1 MTRLTEEIMKYRMIV
16 FLVLSLSLGA
26 QTTLSTIESPVETDF
41 GTYTPLPVTIGPNAM
56 QVQLKDDLSNVVNLS
71 DFELT
76 EAQLELL
83 RTNHFV
89 VTPALKQDGKTAYNE
104 LFDIYV
110 EARDNHI
117 PQFITTDA
125 MLHSFHLCFDN
136 ILKTCEEDRFFAQ
149 LDELINGLSAK
160 TWDQYGAATDT
171 TVRVALF
178 RNLDFLQVASELLV
192 EKWYIKDPLPGGK
205 YFEEMSLVKD
215 AAGFHSSP
223 IFSQPEF
230 DYQED
235 YSQYKPRG
243 HYTKSDSLKDYF
255 RAMMWLGRM
264 TFGCEDGAS
273 YSQTMTLSAI
283 LMTQAISTLT
293 LSGVPATEIWDDIYQ
308 PTVFFVGKSDDI
320 NFYQYLEIAE
330 AVYGPDFLSIEPDA
344 FADQNKLV
352 QFLTAAADLEGGA
365 INYPGQP
372 SKGFRF
378 MGQRFIPDSWIL
390 DELVALKT
398 SGRFMPTGLDVM
410 TVLGPK
416 TQAETEWAFQYVT
429 EADKLN
435 TDYLTN
441 LNRLKQTFRNYPP
454 ETWAQNAYWNWLY
467 CLMPFLD
474 EFGEGYPYFM
484 QTDAWRDRNLFSA
497 LASWAELRHDT
508 ILYAKQS
515 GTETSMPPGIP
526 LDQGFVEPNPEAF
539 ARLASLADFMIE
551 GLKSR
556 DLLFEHFQAAL
567 ESYFQMALVLK
578 TIAEKELTRTP
589 LTTEEYRTLFDF
601 GKTLFTIVTF
611 DSYGNG
617 PNPWNDE
624 DLDPMPVIA
633 DVHTDANTMTVLEE
647 GVGHP
652 YAIFVICSIEG
663 EVVLTKGG
671 GFSYYEFTR
680 PLSEGRLTDEEWRD
694 MLIQSPPDL
703 PAWSGH
709 FISGIEDASASDFYM
724 WDRNW
729 LELLKVTLDNVV
741 LEPDEQLKIRVDAH
755 TWAGEIPVLLI
766 EKPDGTEQTFN
777 LNKESETVWT
787 CIQDLS
793 GWQEG
798 AYYVQVSLQT
808 SEALSRYRT
817 HFTISSGSSVPRIP
831 RPRQCLLF
839 PPSPNPFNPDT
850 KIRFELPTKSL
861 IQLSIFNTR
870 GQQIRFLLREVKPA
884 GRHQVIWDGSN
895 DRGQPMASGVYLVR
909 LITKDRAFSKK
920 IVLVR

>member
-1 MTRLTEEIMKYRMIV
+1 MIRLTEEVMKYIIV
-16 FLVLSLSLGA
+16 FSVLSLSLGA
-26 QTTLSTIESPVETDF
+26 QTTLSTIEGPVETDF
-41 GTYTPLPVTIGPNAM
+41 GTYTPLHVTIEPNAL

-71 DFELT
+71 DFVLT
-76 EAQLELL
+76 EAQLTSL

-110 EARDNHI
+110 DARDNHI

-160 TWDQYGAATDT
+160 TWDQYRAATDT

-178 RNLDFLQVASELLV
+178 RNLDYLQVASELLV
-192 EKWYIKDPLPGGK
+192 EKWYITDPLPGGK
-205 YFEEMSLVKD
+205 YFEEISLVKD

-255 RAMMWLGRM
+255 RTMMWLGRM

-320 NFYQYLEIAE
+320 NFYQYLEIAD
-330 AVYGPDFLSIEPDA
+330 AIYGADFLTFEPDA

-352 QFLTAAADLEGGA
+352 QFLTAAADLESGA

-410 TVLGPK
+410 TVLGPETK
-416 TQAETEWAFQYVT
+416 AEQEWAFQYVS
-429 EADKLN
+429 EEDKLN
-435 TDYLTN
+435 PDYLKHIN
-441 LNRLKQTFRNYPP
+441 ELKDTFRDYPP

-467 CLMPFLD
+467 CLMPFLH

-497 LASWAELRHDT
+497 LGSWAELRHDT

-515 GTETSMPPGIP
+515 GTETGMPPGTP

-539 ARLASLADFMIE
+539 GRLASLADFMIE

-556 DLLFEHFQAAL
+556 DLLFESFRTAL
-567 ESYFQMALVLK
+567 ERFSELAVGLK
-578 TIAEKELTRTP
+578 IIAEKELTLQS
-589 LTTEEYRTLFDF
+589 LTLEEYQTIFGF
-601 GKTLFTIVTF
+601 GKALFRIVTF
-611 DSYGNG
+611 DAYAEG
-617 PNPWNDE
+617 PNPWNDD

-652 YAIFVICSIEG
+652 YAIYVLCSIEG
-663 EVVLTKGG
+663 EVVLTKGA

-694 MLIQSPPDL
+694 MLIQPTPPSR
-703 PAWSGH
+703 PGWSNS
-709 FISGIEDASASDFYM
+709 FISGPDTATDSDFYM
-724 WDRNW
+724 WRKDW
-729 LELLKVTLDNVV
+729 LNSVGVNLTSDNLDPDDS
-741 LEPDEQLKIRVDAH
+741 LEIHISAFEPGG
-755 TWAGEIPVLLI
+755 TSPVLTA
-766 EKPDGTEQTFN
+766 EGPDGKERILP
-777 LNKESETVWT
+777 LNQLSETTWKGSWS
-787 CIQDLS
+787 LS
-793 GWQEG
+793 GWPPG
-798 AYYVQVSLQT
+798 IYYVQVSLQMGET
-808 SEALSRYRT
+808 LSRYRT
-817 HFTISSGSSVPRIP
+817 HFTLGSGSVVETGLQPDTWR
-831 RPRQCLLF
+831 LL
-839 PPSPNPFNPDT
+839 PPSPNPFNPESR
-850 KIRFELPTKSL
+850 ISFELPEPAL
-861 IQLSIFNTR
+861 VQLAVFNTR
-870 GQQIRFLLREVKPA
+870 GQLIRTLVREVKQK
-884 GRHQVIWDGSN
+884 GCYQVTWDGLD
-895 DRGQPMASGVYLVR
+895 DRKNQMASGVYLVR
-909 LITKDRAFSKK
+909 LITKDRTFSKK
-920 IVLVR
+920 IVMVR

>member
-1 MTRLTEEIMKYRMIV
+1 MIRLTEEVMKYRIIV
-16 FLVLSLSLGA
+16 FSVLSLSLGA

-41 GTYTPLPVTIGPNAM
+41 GTYTPLPVTIEPNAL

-76 EAQLELL
+76 EAQLALL

-89 VTPALKQDGKTAYNE
+89 VTPALKQDVKTGYNE

-160 TWDQYGAATDT
+160 TWDQYRAATDT

-178 RNLDFLQVASELLV
+178 RNLDYLQVASELLV

-205 YFEEMSLVKD
+205 YFEEISLVKD

-264 TFGCEDGAS
+264 TFGCEDGE

-320 NFYQYLEIAE
+320 NFYQYLEIAG
-330 AVYGPDFLSIEPDA
+330 AIYGPDFLSIEPDA

-352 QFLTAAADLEGGA
+352 QFLTAASDLESGA

-416 TQAETEWAFQYVT
+416 TQAEEEWAFQYVP
-429 EADKLN
+429 EADKEN

-441 LNRLKQTFRNYPP
+441 LNGLKQTFRNYPP

-467 CLMPFLD
+467 CLMPFLT

-515 GTETSMPPGIP
+515 GTETGMPPGTP

-539 ARLASLADFMIE
+539 ARLASLANFMIE

-556 DLLFEHFQAAL
+556 DLLFENFRTAL
-567 ESYFQMALVLK
+567 ERFSELAVCLK
-578 TIAEKELTRTP
+578 IIAEKELTRQL
-589 LTTEEYRTLFDF
+589 LTLEEYQTIFGF
-601 GKTLFTIVTF
+601 GKALFRIVTF
-611 DSYGNG
+611 DAYAEG
-617 PNPWNDE
+617 PNPWNDD

-652 YAIFVICSIEG
+652 YAIYVLCSIEG
-663 EVVLTKGG
+663 EVVLTKGA

-680 PLSEGRLTDEEWRD
+680 PLSEGRLTDEEWRE
-694 MLIQSPPDL
+694 MLIQSPP
-703 PAWSGH
+703 PNRPGWTNS
-709 FISGIEDASASDFYM
+709 FISGSDAATDSDFYM
-724 WDRNW
+724 WRKNW
-729 LELLKVTLDNVV
+729 LNSVTVDLASETFDPDDS
-741 LEPDEQLKIRVDAH
+741 LEIRISAFEPGG
-755 TWAGEIPVLLI
+755 TSPVLTA
-766 EKPDGTEQTFN
+766 EGSDGKERILP
-777 LNKESETVWT
+777 LNQLSETTWKGSWS
-787 CIQDLS
+787 LS
-793 GWQEG
+793 GWPPG
-798 AYYVQVSLQT
+798 IYYVQVSLQMG
-808 SEALSRYRT
+808 EALSRYRT

-870 GQQIRFLLREVKPA
+870 GQQIRLLLREVKSA

-895 DRGQPMASGVYLVR
+895 DGGQPMASGVYLVR
-909 LITKDRAFSKK
+909 LITKDHAFSKK

>member
-1 MTRLTEEIMKYRMIV
+1 MLLLIITISLTGQT
-16 FLVLSLSLGA
+16 VL
-26 QTTLSTIESPVETDF
+26 TTINSPVETEF
-41 GTYTPLPVTIGPNAM
+41 GTYTPVPVTIEPNAP
-56 QVQLKDDLSNVVNLS
+56 QVQLDDDLSNVVNLP

-76 EAQLELL
+76 EAQLAML

-89 VTPALKQDGKTAYNE
+89 VTPSLKEDGKTAFNE

-110 EARDNHI
+110 EARDHHI

-149 LDELINGLSAK
+149 LDELINGLLAK
-160 TWDQYGAATDT
+160 TWEQYGAAEDT

-178 RNLDFLQVASELLV
+178 RNLDYLQVASELLV

-205 YFEEMSLVKD
+205 YFEEISLVKE

-223 IFSQPEF
+223 IFSNPEF

-255 RAMMWLGRM
+255 RTMMWLGRM
-264 TFGCEDGAS
+264 TFGCEDQSA
-273 YSQTMTLSAI
+273 YSRTMTLSAI
-283 LMTQAISTLT
+283 LLTQAVSTLI
-293 LSGVPATEIWDDIYQ
+293 LNGNPAIEIWDDIYQ

-320 NFYQYLEIAE
+320 NFYQYMDIAE
-330 AVYGPDFLSIEPDA
+330 AVYGPNFTLLAPDT
-344 FADQNKLV
+344 FADQNKLLN
-352 QFLTAAADLEGGA
+352 FLTATEDLEGGA

-398 SGRFMPTGLDVM
+398 PGRLMPTGLDVM
-410 TVLGPK
+410 TVLGPE
-416 TQAETEWAFQYVT
+416 TQAVQEWAFRYVP
-429 EADKLN
+429 EEDKLN
-435 TDYLTN
+435 PEYITN
-441 LNRLKQTFRNYPP
+441 LNELKQIFRNYPA

-467 CLMPFLD
+467 CLMPFLV

-515 GTETSMPPGIP
+515 GTETGMPPGIP

-539 ARLASLADFMIE
+539 SRLASLADFMIE

-556 DLLFEHFQAAL
+556 NLLFESFKTAL
-567 ESYFQMALVLK
+567 ERFSELAVSLK
-578 TIAEKELTRTP
+578 IMAEKELTRTS
-589 LTTEEYRTLFDF
+589 LTADEYQTIFEF
-601 GKTLFTIVTF
+601 GKTLFRIVTF
-611 DSYGNG
+611 GAYAEG

-652 YAIFVICSIEG
+652 YAIYVLCSIEG
-663 EVVLTKGG
+663 KVVLTRGA

-694 MLIQSPPDL
+694 MLIQSPPCL
-703 PAWSGH
+703 PGWSGH
-709 FISGIEDASASDFYM
+709 FIAGMEDASASDFYT
-724 WDRNW
+724 WQRNW
-729 LELLKVTLDNVV
+729 LELLRVTLADSD
-741 LEPDEQLKIRVDAH
+741 LQPGEQLEIRVDAH
-755 TWAGEIPVLLI
+755 TWTGEMPVLVI
-766 EKPDGTEQTFN
+766 EKPDGTEQTCN
-777 LNKESETVWT
+777 LNKESDTVWT
-787 CIQDLS
+787 LTRELS
-793 GWQEG
+793 GWQKG
-798 AYYVQVSLQT
+798 TYYIRVTLQT
-808 SEALSRYRT
+808 SETLSRYRT
-817 HFTISSGSSVPRIP
+817 HFTLNSGSGVETGMQPDSWH
-831 RPRQCLLF
+831 LY

-850 KIRFELPTKSL
+850 RIRFELPESTYIGLTIANLQGQTIRTLWEGIKPCGEHQILWNGLDDRNRSVPSGIYLLKLRSGNRLLTQKMTL
-861 IQLSIFNTR
+861 IR
-870 GQQIRFLLREVKPA
+870 
-884 GRHQVIWDGSN
+884 
-895 DRGQPMASGVYLVR
+895 
-909 LITKDRAFSKK
+909 
-920 IVLVR
+920 